1 MAVFY
6 LEATKRI
13 SGLVPDPDD
22 DANRFWVIANVFELA
37 VQHRHLPIGH
47 CDNEWLKPRR
57 LVIDSIIEEP
67 SFPPQVRSYRK
78 PSLAIPIGLSS

>member
-1 MAVFY
+1 MTDAERLLQQTERVMAVFY

-13 SGLVPDPDD
+13 SELVPDPDD

-47 CDNEWLKPRR
+47 CDNCYSRSP
-57 LVIDSIIEEP
+57 LVPGEHEGREAM
-67 SFPPQVRSYRK
+67 VCVW
-78 PSLAIPIGLSS
+78 GCE